1 MMARRWCLMVAIAW
15 WPGAQCQAS
24 LRAADSQGQ
33 SHCLAVLLL
42 WQCCSDA
49 QHKTCMQL
57 SGVQVASCM
66 SPKVVSSSWPSFAL
80 YYFWLAML
88 ALAGGMLKSNCIN
101 ACCVH
106 RLLDSQ
112 RNLQIVV
119 GCRPAFDLPCTGAQ
133 CRYSAV
139 VAT

>member
-1 MMARRWCLMVAIAW
+1 MVAIAW

-66 SPKVVSSSWPSFAL
+66 SPKVVSSSWPSFCIVL
-80 YYFWLAML
+80 L
-88 ALAGGMLKSNCIN
+88 LAGDVSFSWRYAEI
-101 ACCVH
+101 
-106 RLLDSQ
+106 LL
-112 RNLQIVV
+112 
-119 GCRPAFDLPCTGAQ
+119 
-133 CRYSAV
+133 Y
-139 VAT
+139 